1 METIRRIAA
10 ADASTVAALWDRMCR
25 ETPDGGPLT
34 PAGIRNIELMLAACA
49 WHHEAFCLVA
59 EENGG
64 IVGFVC
70 GRVDPGA
77 GLLPSLA
84 GEVEEL
90 YAVPETRGRGVGA
103 RLADA
108 AVAWLRARDVWT
120 VRTRVC
126 IYNAE
131 ARAFWQGRGFEA
143 DMVTLSQYRAA

>member
-1 METIRRIAA
+1 
-10 ADASTVAALWDRMCR
+10 V
-25 ETPDGGPLT
+25 
-34 PAGIRNIELMLAACA
+34 RNIELMLAACA

-59 EENGG
+59 EESGA
-64 IVGFVC
+64 IIGFVC

-90 YAVPETRGRGVGA
+90 YTVPAARARGVSA

-108 AVAWLRARDVWT
+108 AVAWLRAKDVWT

-126 IYNAE
+126 AGNAQ
-131 ARAFWQGRGFEA
+131 AQAFWQGRGFEA
-143 DMVTLSQYRAA
+143 DMVTLSLYRAA